1 MKRLGKKIGILFIIF
16 IAAIAIYF
24 VWNQKRTEK
33 PDSIVYTAM
42 DEAAL
47 PVVSAT
53 MFGRDVNFLHGYTQD
68 MKQAVAR
75 DSLTVLPSDRALN
88 IRIADFGGSIR
99 GISYEVRSLNL
110 ERLVE
115 RTSLTEWDTADG
127 KTTAVLPIQNLL
139 SKDREYLLI
148 LSLDTAEQGEVRYYT
163 RILWTDNEN
172 VKDMIDFAVNFTTK
186 TFDYDQARELTTYLE
201 TNATEDNSS
210 LGHVTIRS
218 SFSQLTWAGLDVK
231 PVGDIRVTLK
241 DLDGIMCT
249 VRLDYQLTRTAENGI
264 NELYEVEDDFTMKW
278 DSKRIYL
285 MDFERNT
292 NQIFSGQRDLFS
304 GKRIM
309 LGIMNDSEVR
319 TEASPDGR
327 HIAYVVNRDLWSYD
341 QSSEKAVKIFS
352 FRSGDEDEIRNGYD
366 QHDIRILSIGDN
378 GDVNFIVYGYMNRG
392 IHEGAMGIAM
402 YQYSSDE
409 NAIKEKF
416 FTPVTQSFEML
427 KDDIDKLAH
436 LGSNGMLYMM
446 ADHAV
451 YGIDL
456 NSNEYMVLA
465 DSLTDGSFA
474 VSRSERR
481 FAWQEGSDPY
491 GSRVIHLMDLDTG
504 SKKEITGEDGSLC
517 RPLGFVGDDFIYGL
531 AREGDMWIENG
542 RVKDA
547 PMYRLEIMDDTG
559 AIVNQ
564 YEYPDTYIA
573 DVEVEENR
581 IRLTKI
587 AGTGDQSYTKLKD
600 DIIVCN
606 EELKED
612 PLKGIG
618 WYASE
623 DRRKLYFV
631 QLDKEAASHN
641 VKVSVPKKMAYES
654 AEVVELKSN
663 AGPSE
668 SLFYAYGAGH
678 YLGSSRSF
686 TEALNLAYD
695 KMGVV
700 TDKNQ
705 EIVWNRVNRSPARS
719 IKDPE
724 NKGALLIRHMDEF
737 SGSMHYD
744 DGILML
750 DARGCILNQVLYFIS
765 KGCPVAVYT
774 ENGGYELISG
784 YDQYNVTIYNPT
796 TKEARK
802 MGLNDASQYFSNVG
816 NDFVC
821 GVFTE

>member
-292 NQIFSGQRDLFS
+292 NQVFSGQRDLFS

-517 RPLGFVGDDFIYGL
+517 RPLGFVGDDIIYGL

-631 QLDKEAASHN
+631 QLDKEAASHD

-654 AEVVELKSN
+654 AEVVELKST

-678 YLGSSRSF
+678 YLGSRS
-686 TEALNLAYD
+686 LLPP
-695 KMGVV
+695 GV
-700 TDKNQ
+700 
-705 EIVWNRVNRSPARS
+705 RRR
-719 IKDPE
+719 
-724 NKGALLIRHMDEF
+724 
-737 SGSMHYD
+737 
-744 DGILML
+744 
-750 DARGCILNQVLYFIS
+750 
-765 KGCPVAVYT
+765 
-774 ENGGYELISG
+774 
-784 YDQYNVTIYNPT
+784 
-796 TKEARK
+796 
-802 MGLNDASQYFSNVG
+802 
-816 NDFVC
+816 
-821 GVFTE
+821 

>member
-292 NQIFSGQRDLFS
+292 NQVFSGQRDLFS

-612 PLKGIG
+612 PLKWIG

-654 AEVVELKSN
+654 AEVVELTSN

>member
-16 IAAIAIYF
+16 VAAIAIYF
-24 VWNQKRTEK
+24 VWDQKTAEK
-33 PDSIVYTAM
+33 PDSVVYTAM

-47 PVVSAT
+47 PIVSAA
-53 MFGRDVNFLHGYTQD
+53 MFGREVNFLHGYTQD

-75 DSLTVLPSDRALN
+75 DSLTVLPADRALN
-88 IRIADFGGSIR
+88 IRIADYDGSIQ
-99 GISYEVRSLNL
+99 GINYEVRSLDL

-115 RTSLTEWDTADG
+115 RTSLTEWNTADG
-127 KTTAVLPIQNLL
+127 STAAVLPIQNLL

-148 LSLDTAEQGEVRYYT
+148 LNIDTAEHGEIHYYT
-163 RILWTDNEN
+163 RIVWTDNEN
-172 VKDMIDFAVNFTTK
+172 AREMVDFAVDFTTR

-201 TNATEDNSS
+201 TNASEDNSS

-218 SFSQLTWAGLDVK
+218 SFSQLTWAGLDIK
-231 PVGDIRVTLK
+231 PAGDIRVTLK
-241 DLDGIMCT
+241 DLDGIMCN
-249 VRLDYQLTRTAENGI
+249 VRLDYQVTRTVEDGDS
-264 NELYEVEDDFTMKW
+264 ELYEVEDDFTMKW

-292 NQIFSGQRDLFS
+292 NQVFSGQRDLFS

-309 LGIMNDSEVR
+309 LGIANEEEVR
-319 TEASPDGR
+319 TETSPDGK
-327 HIAYVVNRDLWSYD
+327 HIAFVVNRDLWSYD
-341 QSSEKAVKIFS
+341 QSEERAVKIFS

-366 QHDIRILSIGDN
+366 QHDIRILSISDT

-392 IHEGAMGIAM
+392 THEGAMGITL
-402 YQYSSDE
+402 YQYGSEE
-409 NAIKEKF
+409 NAIQEKF

-427 KDDIDKLAH
+427 KADIDQLAH

-465 DSLTDGSFA
+465 DALTEGSYA
-474 VSRSERR
+474 VSQSERR
-481 FAWQEGSDPY
+481 FAWQEGNDPY
-491 GSRVIHLMDLDTG
+491 GSKVIHLMDLDNG
-504 SKKEITGEDGSLC
+504 SKKDITGEDDSLC

-531 AREGDMWIENG
+531 VREGDRWIENG
-542 RVKDA
+542 RVKDV
-547 PMYRLEIMDDTG
+547 PMYRLEIMDHTG

-564 YEYPDTYIA
+564 YDYPDTYIA

-587 AGTGDQSYTKLKD
+587 ARTGDQSYTALKD

-606 EELKED
+606 EEMTED

-618 WYASE
+618 FYASE
-623 DRRKLYFV
+623 ERKKLYFV
-631 QLDKEAASHN
+631 QLGKDVASHN
-641 VKVSVPKKMAYES
+641 VKVSVPKKMAYEN
-654 AEVVELKSN
+654 AEIVELKAN
-663 AGPSE
+663 TGTVGT
-668 SLFYAYGAGH
+668 LFHAYGAGH

-686 TEALNLAYD
+686 TEALNLAFD
-695 KMGVV
+695 RMGVV
-700 TDKNQ
+700 TDENH
-705 EIVWNRVNRSPARS
+705 EIVWNRVNRAPIRN

-724 NKGALLIRHMDEF
+724 TTGALMLRHMDEF
-737 SGSMHYD
+737 SESREYD

-765 KGCPVAVYT
+765 NGCPVAAYT
-774 ENGGYELISG
+774 ENGGYELLTG

-802 MGLNDASQYFSNVG
+802 MGLNDASEYFSSLG
-816 NDFVC
+816 NDFIC
-821 GVFTE
+821 GVLTE